1 MKEKVL
7 FYIKAKGLLHTIKDI
22 GGYEN
27 FDTILPD
34 FFTNRENKIQLINE
48 IVSEDEGDGYI
59 FLYDINADDIH
70 IHTEA
75 VDDGHTHEDFI
86 TMVGDGSVGVSVYEF
101 DDEGHMYDDQVD
113 SYTIRLGKLQDK
125 FLNKIF
131 ELLVDKYLL

>member
-27 FDTILPD
+27 FNTILPD
-34 FFTNRENKIQLINE
+34 YFTNRENKIQLINE
-48 IVSEDEGDGYI
+48 IVSEDEGDGHI
-59 FLYDINADDIH
+59 FLYEINADDIH

-75 VDDGHTHEDFI
+75 VDDGHTHEEFI

-101 DDEGHMYDDQVD
+101 DDEGHIYDDQSD
-113 SYTIRLGKLQDK
+113 NYIIRLGKLQDK

>member
-48 IVSEDEGDGYI
+48 IVSEEEGDGYI
-59 FLYDINADDIH
+59 DLYDIH
-70 IHTEA
+70 IYTEA
-75 VDDGHTHEDFI
+75 VDNGHTHEDFI

-101 DDEGHMYDDQVD
+101 DDEGHLYDDQVD